1 LGFDV
6 SSDPVFA
13 RIAIV
18 GLGLIGGSIAFAARR
33 AWPSTHVVAVDR
45 EPVLREA
52 LSRRAI
58 DAATDDLAVV
68 GTADLIILAAPV
80 RQNIVLLKRVA
91 AHASKTAVITD
102 VGGTKRT
109 IVEAAAALAYPVTFV
124 GGHPLGGGARGGFE
138 FATAALFARRPWI
151 FTPPADT
158 ARTPTASAEASAR
171 PRHGSPVASEGGA
184 VREAVGR
191 LSTFVTG
198 LGAHPTTMTAAEH
211 DRLMSLIS
219 HLPQLAATALMEVV
233 GRAATGT
240 GLKMAGQGLV
250 DTTRLASSPADVW
263 RDICVTNAD
272 EIRSA
277 LDLLIDRLSE
287 MRADLERAEV
297 IDAVFND
304 AAHWRAELMKGR
316 D

>member
-1 LGFDV
+1 MA
-6 SSDPVFA
+6 SEPVFPK
-13 RIAIV
+13 IAIV

-33 AWPSTHVVAVDR
+33 AWPSTHVVAIDR
-45 EPVLREA
+45 DPVLREA

-58 DAATDDLAVV
+58 DAAADDVAAV
-68 GTADLIILAAPV
+68 GSADLIVLAAPV
-80 RQNIVLLKRVA
+80 RQNIVLLRRVA
-91 AHASKTAVITD
+91 EHASKAAVITD

-109 IVEAAAALAYPVTFV
+109 IVNAAAALPGPVTFV
-124 GGHPLGGGARGGFE
+124 GGHPLGGGARGGFD
-138 FATAALFARRPWI
+138 FATAGLFARRPWI
-151 FTPPADT
+151 FTPADSQ
-158 ARTPTASAEASAR
+158 SA
-171 PRHGSPVASEGGA
+171 GSQGG
-184 VREAVGR
+184 EAVAR
-191 LSTFVTG
+191 LSAFVTG
-198 LGAHPTTMTAAEH
+198 LGAHPATMSPADH

-233 GRAATGT
+233 GRAVETR

-272 EIRSA
+272 EIRAA

-297 IDAVFND
+297 IDAVFSD

>member
-6 SSDPVFA
+6 SSDPVFPK
-13 RIAIV
+13 IAIV

-33 AWPSTHVVAVDR
+33 AWPATHVVAVDR

-68 GTADLIILAAPV
+68 GAADLIVLAAPV

-91 AHASKTAVITD
+91 AHASPTAVITD

-109 IVEAAAALAYPVTFV
+109 IVDAAAALAHPVTFV

-138 FATAALFARRPWI
+138 FATAALFSRRPWI
-151 FTPPADT
+151 FTPPADA
-158 ARTPTASAEASAR
+158 ARTPADA
-171 PRHGSPVASEGGA
+171 VA
-184 VREAVGR
+184 R
-191 LSTFVTG
+191 LSAFVTG
-198 LGAHPTTMTAAEH
+198 LGAFPTTMTAAEH

>member
-1 LGFDV
+1 M
-6 SSDPVFA
+6 SSDPVFP
-13 RIAIV
+13 RIAVV
-18 GLGLIGGSIAFAARR
+18 GLGLIGGSIAFAAKR
-33 AWPSTHVVAVDR
+33 AWPSTHVIAVDR

-52 LSRRAI
+52 VSRRAI
-58 DAATDDLAVV
+58 DAAVNLDAL
-68 GTADLIILAAPV
+68 GGADLVVLAAPV
-80 RQNIVLLKRVA
+80 RQNIVLLKQVST
-91 AHASKTAVITD
+91 HLSPTTIVTD

-109 IVEAAAALAYPVTFV
+109 IVDAAAALPHPLRFV

-138 FATAALFARRPWI
+138 FATAGLFTRRPWI
-151 FTPPADT
+151 FTP
-158 ARTPTASAEASAR
+158 
-171 PRHGSPVASEGGA
+171 GSGSDDA
-184 VREAVGR
+184 VTR
-191 LSTFVTG
+191 LSAFVSG
-198 LGAHPTTMTAAEH
+198 LGAQPTTMTPAEH
-211 DRLMSLIS
+211 DRLMALIS
-219 HLPQLAATALMEVV
+219 HLPQLAATALMESV
-233 GRAATGT
+233 GRAAGT

-287 MRADLERAEV
+287 MRADLERTEV

>member
-1 LGFDV
+1 M
-6 SSDPVFA
+6 SSADSPVFP

-18 GLGLIGGSIAFAARR
+18 GLGLIGGSIAFGARR
-33 AWPSTHVVAVDR
+33 AWPSTHVTAIDR

-58 DAATDDLAVV
+58 DATANDLSAVAD
-68 GTADLIILAAPV
+68 ADLIVLAAPV
-80 RQNIVLLKRVA
+80 RQNITLLRRVA
-91 AHASKTAVITD
+91 DHVSASAVITD

-109 IVEAAAALAYPVTFV
+109 IVAAARTLSTPVTFV

-138 FATAALFARRPWI
+138 FATASLFSRRPWI
-151 FTPPADT
+151 FTPHD
-158 ARTPTASAEASAR
+158 AS
-171 PRHGSPVASEGGA
+171 GA
-184 VREAVGR
+184 AAVDR
-191 LSTFVTG
+191 LSRFVTG
-198 LGAHPTTMTAAEH
+198 LGAVPATLDAAEH

-233 GRAATGT
+233 GRAATAG
-240 GLKMAGQGLV
+240 GLRMAGQGLV

-272 EIRSA
+272 EIDEA
-277 LDLLIDRLSE
+277 LGLLIERLSE
-287 MRADLERAEV
+287 MRSDLRRAEM
-297 IDAVFND
+297 IDAVFDD
-304 AAHWRAELMKGR
+304 AARWRAELMKGR

>member
-1 LGFDV
+1 MSPDT
-6 SSDPVFA
+6 PVVFP

-33 AWPSTHVVAVDR
+33 AWPSTHVVAIDR

-58 DAATDDLAVV
+58 DAAADDLAAA
-68 GTADLIILAAPV
+68 GKADLVVLAAPV
-80 RQNIVLLKRVA
+80 RQNIGLLKRVA
-91 AHASKTAVITD
+91 EHVSPSTVITD

-109 IVEAAAALAYPVTFV
+109 IVEAAAALPHPVTFV

-138 FATAALFARRPWI
+138 FATASLFARRPWI
-151 FTPPADT
+151 FTPPSDAVGNSTDA
-158 ARTPTASAEASAR
+158 ARTFT
-171 PRHGSPVASEGGA
+171 
-184 VREAVGR
+184 VREAVDR
-191 LSTFVTG
+191 LSAFVTG
-198 LGAHPTTMTAAEH
+198 LGAHPTTMTAVEH

-263 RDICVTNAD
+263 RDICATNAD

-304 AAHWRAELMKGR
+304 AAHWRAELMKGK

>member
-1 LGFDV
+1 MGEV
-6 SSDPVFA
+6 ARPVFP

-45 EPVLREA
+45 ERVLREA

-58 DAATDDLAVV
+58 DVAADDLAEV
-68 GTADLIILAAPV
+68 GTADLIVLAAPV

-109 IVEAAAALAYPVTFV
+109 IIGAAAALPQLVTFV

-138 FATAALFARRPWI
+138 FATASLFNRRPWI
-151 FTPPADT
+151 FTPLGD
-158 ARTPTASAEASAR
+158 SDD
-171 PRHGSPVASEGGA
+171 A
-184 VREAVGR
+184 VDR
-191 LSTFVTG
+191 LSAFVSG
-198 LGAHPTTMTAAEH
+198 LGALPTTMTAEQH

-233 GRAATGT
+233 GRAATGS

-272 EIRSA
+272 EIRAA
-277 LDLLIDRLSE
+277 LDLLIERLSE

-297 IDAVFND
+297 IDAVFTD

>member
-1 LGFDV
+1 MSTDT
-6 SSDPVFA
+6 PVVFP

-45 EPVLREA
+45 ERVLREA

-58 DAATDDLAVV
+58 DAAADDLADI
-68 GTADLIILAAPV
+68 GSADLIVLAAPV

-102 VGGTKRT
+102 VGGTKRM
-109 IVEAAAALAYPVTFV
+109 IVGAAAALPQPVTFV

-138 FATAALFARRPWI
+138 FATAALFNRRPWI
-151 FTPPADT
+151 FTPPAEA
-158 ARTPTASAEASAR
+158 ARTPADAAR
-171 PRHGSPVASEGGA
+171 TLV
-184 VREAVGR
+184 VREAVAR
-191 LSTFVTG
+191 LSAFVTG
-198 LGAHPTTMTAAEH
+198 LGAYPTTMTPDEH

-250 DTTRLASSPADVW
+250 DTTRLSSSPADVW
-263 RDICVTNAD
+263 RDICATNAD

-297 IDAVFND
+297 IDAVFTD

>member
-1 LGFDV
+1 MGEV
-6 SSDPVFA
+6 AQPVFP

-45 EPVLREA
+45 ERVVREA

-58 DAATDDLAVV
+58 DVAADDLAEV
-68 GTADLIILAAPV
+68 GTADLIVLAAPV

-109 IVEAAAALAYPVTFV
+109 IIGAAAALPQSVTFV

-138 FATAALFARRPWI
+138 FATAALFNRRPWI
-151 FTPPADT
+151 FTPPAD
-158 ARTPTASAEASAR
+158 AERTLQVRDA
-171 PRHGSPVASEGGA
+171 VA
-184 VREAVGR
+184 R
-191 LSTFVTG
+191 LSAFVSG
-198 LGAHPTTMTAAEH
+198 LGAQPTTMTAAEH

-233 GRAATGT
+233 GRAATGS

-272 EIRSA
+272 EIRAA
-277 LDLLIDRLSE
+277 LDLLIERLSE

-297 IDAVFND
+297 IDAVFTD

>member
-1 LGFDV
+1 MGEV
-6 SSDPVFA
+6 AQPVFP

-45 EPVLREA
+45 ERVLREA

-58 DAATDDLAVV
+58 DVAADDLAEV
-68 GTADLIILAAPV
+68 GSADLIVLAAPV

-109 IVEAAAALAYPVTFV
+109 IIGAAAALPQSVTFV

-138 FATAALFARRPWI
+138 FATAALFNRRPWI
-151 FTPPADT
+151 FTPPAD
-158 ARTPTASAEASAR
+158 AERA
-171 PRHGSPVASEGGA
+171 PA
-184 VREAVGR
+184 VRDAVAR
-191 LSTFVTG
+191 LSAFVSG
-198 LGAHPTTMTAAEH
+198 LGAQPTTMTAEEH

-233 GRAATGT
+233 GRTATGS

-272 EIRSA
+272 EIRAA
-277 LDLLIDRLSE
+277 LDLLIERLSE

-297 IDAVFND
+297 IDAVFTD

>member
-1 LGFDV
+1 MSTDT
-6 SSDPVFA
+6 PVVFP

-33 AWPSTHVVAVDR
+33 AWPATQVTAVDR

-52 LSRRAI
+52 LARRAI
-58 DAATDDLAVV
+58 DTAADDLASV
-68 GTADLIILAAPV
+68 GSADLVILAAPV
-80 RQNIVLLKRVA
+80 SQNIVLLKRVA
-91 AHASKTAVITD
+91 PFASPSSVITD

-109 IVEAAAALAYPVTFV
+109 IVDAARSLPQTVTFI

-138 FATAALFARRPWI
+138 FATAGLFNRRPWI
-151 FTPPADT
+151 FTPDRQST
-158 ARTPTASAEASAR
+158 
-171 PRHGSPVASEGGA
+171 
-184 VREAVGR
+184 EAVAQ
-191 LSTFVTG
+191 LSAFVAG
-198 LGAHPTTMTAAEH
+198 LGAHPTTMTAEEH

-233 GRAATGT
+233 GRAATTG

>member
-1 LGFDV
+1 MSADT
-6 SSDPVFA
+6 PVVFP

-33 AWPSTHVVAVDR
+33 AWPSTHVVAIDR

-58 DAATDDLAVV
+58 DAAADDLAAA
-68 GTADLIILAAPV
+68 GKADLVVLAAPV

-91 AHASKTAVITD
+91 EHVAPSTVITD
-102 VGGTKRT
+102 VGGTKRA
-109 IVEAAAALAYPVTFV
+109 IVEAAAKLSNPVTFI
-124 GGHPLGGGARGGFE
+124 GGHPLGGGARGGFD

-151 FTPPADT
+151 FTPPETASDA
-158 ARTPTASAEASAR
+158 ARTL
-171 PRHGSPVASEGGA
+171 A
-184 VREAVGR
+184 VREAVHR
-191 LSTFVTG
+191 LSAFVSG
-198 LGAHPTTMTAAEH
+198 LGALPTTMTPAEH
-211 DRLMSLIS
+211 DRLVSLIS

-233 GRAATGT
+233 GRAATGG

-263 RDICVTNAD
+263 RDVCVTNAD

-277 LDLLIDRLSE
+277 LDLLIERLSE
-287 MRADLERAEV
+287 MRTDLERAEV